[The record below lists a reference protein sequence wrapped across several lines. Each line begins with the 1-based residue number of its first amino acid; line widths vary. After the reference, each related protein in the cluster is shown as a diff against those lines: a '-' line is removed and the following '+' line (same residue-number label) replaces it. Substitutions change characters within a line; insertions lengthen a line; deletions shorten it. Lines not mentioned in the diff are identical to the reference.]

1 VRRQALSEL
10 GRKFARLATNVAV
23 RNPRLWRFFR
33 PIMRK
38 QFDVIAAE
46 WDTMR
51 DPDHL
56 APYERALQAVDP
68 APGRAL
74 DLGTGTGQG
83 AFTIARRFAGT
94 EVIGADLSERML
106 AEARSK
112 TPPDLGSRIRFE
124 RADASALPYAD
135 GSFELVAHA
144 NMIPFFDELARVLAP
159 GGHALFAFSV
169 GAETP
174 IYVPPERL
182 RKELARRGFAEFAEF
197 TAGKGSAL
205 LARKGDRS

>member
-1 VRRQALSEL
+1 
-10 GRKFARLATNVAV
+10 
-23 RNPRLWRFFR
+23 
-33 PIMRK
+33 MRK
-38 QFDVIAAE
+38 QFDTIAAE

-56 APYERALQAVDP
+56 APYERSLEAVDP
-68 APGRAL
+68 APARAL

-83 AFTIARRFAGT
+83 AFAIARHFPAT
-94 EVIGADLSERML
+94 EVIGADLSEGML

-112 TPPDLGSRIRFE
+112 TPPDLSDRIRFE
-124 RADASALPYAD
+124 RADASALPYED

-159 GGHALFAFSV
+159 GGQTLFAFSG

-174 IYVPPERL
+174 IYVSSERL
-182 RKELARRGFAEFAEF
+182 RKELSRRGFAEFAEF
-197 TAGKGSAL
+197 TAGNGTAL
-205 LARKGDRS
+205 LARKGNRA